1 MNTSVEH
8 QAAGRM
14 AKIGACLFFLW
25 AVLHIWVGYEGVQQY
40 LISGTQGQWNM
51 VIGGVKAS
59 RDAFQHSTDA
69 LTAYAHGQLLVNFC
83 VDVGGYGVLGLV
95 VGWLI
100 WARASWTGYFLGA
113 FVIGICDLAFLFSL
127 VTSGVIEMNAGSI
140 GGPIIW
146 FLAIAITP
154 FGMPPLRAVQ
164 VR

>member
-1 MNTSVEH
+1 MKPSVE
-8 QAAGRM
+8 QQVAGRM
-14 AKIGACLFFLW
+14 AKIGAGLFFLW
-25 AVLHIWVGYEGVQQY
+25 AVLHIWVGYEGVHQY
-40 LISGTQGQWNM
+40 LSSGTQGQWSM
-51 VIGGVKAS
+51 VIGGAKAS

-100 WARASWTGYFLGA
+100 WSRASWVGYFLGL
-113 FVIGICDLAFLFSL
+113 FVIGIGDLAFLFSL
-127 VTSGVIEMNAGSI
+127 VTSGVIEMNAGSV

-154 FGMPPLRAVQ
+154 FGMPPLHAAQ